1 MHPSEIVICGG
12 AEWSDDMQFDEQ
24 SYKNPEVSSPKSTP
38 MFLKDNAI
46 AIYTGLAILTR
57 IKNQVGLEAMLEYMQ
72 HYQELIE
79 RHNPGFRQAVG
90 GALAIMDVEK
100 LYRDITENESV

>member
-1 MHPSEIVICGG
+1 MHPSKIVTCGG
-12 AEWSDDMQFDEQ
+12 ADWSNDMQSDEQ
-24 SYKNPEVSSPKSTP
+24 SNKVPEIFSPKNTP

-46 AIYTGLAILTR
+46 AIYTGLEILSR

-79 RHNPGFRQAVG
+79 RHNPDWVYTN
-90 GALAIMDVEK
+90 LI
-100 LYRDITENESV
+100 